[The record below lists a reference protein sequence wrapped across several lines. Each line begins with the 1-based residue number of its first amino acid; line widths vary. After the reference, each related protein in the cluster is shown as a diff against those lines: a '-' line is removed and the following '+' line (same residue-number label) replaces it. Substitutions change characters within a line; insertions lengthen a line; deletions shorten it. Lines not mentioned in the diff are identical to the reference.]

1 MEWIK
6 CSERLPEEGEYVLTY
21 DGNLNLDNK
30 PFYEIAAYRTFN
42 NGSFFIS
49 GPYSLQNIKFWM
61 PLPSPPNFTKD

>member
-6 CSERLPEEGEYVLTY
+6 CSERLPEDDKYVLVW
-21 DGNLNLDNK
+21 DGNINLDNF

-49 GPYSLQNIKFWM
+49 GPYVLQKITHWM
-61 PLPSPPNFTKD
+61 PLPNPPQE